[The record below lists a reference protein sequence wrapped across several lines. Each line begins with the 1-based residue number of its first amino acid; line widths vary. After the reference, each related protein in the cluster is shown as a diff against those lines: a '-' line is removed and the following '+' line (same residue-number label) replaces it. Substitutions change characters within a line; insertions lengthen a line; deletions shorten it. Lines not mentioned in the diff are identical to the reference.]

1 MSKGQV
7 IKQDVGGTV
16 AAKPRRIKPLKGSQG
31 KIAALFLLPYMLV
44 FFIFRLGP
52 SIAGIYISFCKWDLA
67 GSLSFIGFDNFIRL
81 ATDTNFHISLWNTL
95 VFFVLTLPPLIVFSL
110 LLAILLNQKMK
121 FKSVGRVVSIIPYV
135 LIPAVV
141 GIIWNWM
148 YDNNFGILNYYI
160 KNVGGNAVQWLTDD
174 KMALIS
180 VAVVVVWSFIGYN
193 MVLFLAGLQGIPRS
207 LYEASMIDGATK
219 VQTFFKITLPM
230 LKPITSMVVTLTLIN
245 TVQLFDQIFVMT
257 NGGPGTSTLTMV
269 QYLYTSAFQN
279 YEMGY
284 GSAIEVVV
292 LILLVGLIKLQNKI
306 IKVDE
311 GV

>member
-1 MSKGQV
+1 MSKGQD
-7 IKQDVGGTV
+7 ITTADSGTAV
-16 AAKPRRIKPLKGSQG
+16 KVRRTKPLKGSQG
-31 KIAALFLLPYMLV
+31 KIAALFLLPYLLI
-44 FFIFRLGP
+44 FTIFRLGP
-52 SIAGIYISFCKWDLA
+52 SIAGIFISFCKWDLA
-67 GSLSFIGFDNFIRL
+67 GSLSFIGIDNFTRL
-81 ATDTNFHISLWNTL
+81 LTDTNFHISLLNTL
-95 VFFVLTLPPLIVFSL
+95 LFFVLTLPPLIIFSM
-110 LLAILLNQKMK
+110 LLAMLLNQKMR
-121 FKSVGRVVSIIPYV
+121 FKNVGRAVSIIPYV

-148 YDNNFGILNYYI
+148 YDNNFGILNFYI
-160 KNVGGNAVQWLTDD
+160 KKMGGSSVQWLTDD
-174 KMALIS
+174 KLALIS
-180 VAVVVVWSFIGYN
+180 VSMVVVWSFIGYN
-193 MVLFLAGLQGIPRS
+193 TVLFLAGLQGIPRD

-219 VQTFFKITLPM
+219 TQTFFKITLPM

-245 TVQLFDQIFVMT
+245 TIQLFDQIFVMT

-279 YEMGY
+279 FEMGY

-292 LILLVGLIKLQNKI
+292 LIILVLLIKLQNKI

>member
-1 MSKGQV
+1 MPKGQK
-7 IKQDVGGTV
+7 ITSAGNGTAV
-16 AAKPRRIKPLKGSQG
+16 KARRVKPLNGSQG
-31 KIAALFLLPYMLV
+31 KIAALFLTPYLLI
-44 FFIFRLGP
+44 FTIFRLGP
-52 SIAGIYISFCKWDLA
+52 SIAGIFISFCKWDLA
-67 GSLSFIGFDNFIRL
+67 GSLSFIGVENFVRL
-81 ATDTNFHISLWNTL
+81 LKDTDFHVSLWNTL
-95 VFFVLTLPPLIVFSL
+95 IFFVFTLPPLIIFSL
-110 LLAILLNQKMK
+110 LLAILLNQKMR
-121 FKSVGRVVSIIPYV
+121 FKNVGRVVSIIPYV

-160 KNVGGNAVQWLTDD
+160 KNLGGTTVQWLTSD

-180 VAVVVVWSFIGYN
+180 VSIVVIWSFIGYN
-193 MVLFLAGLQGIPRS
+193 TVLFLAGLQGISRE
-207 LYEASMIDGATK
+207 LYEASMIDGANK
-219 VQTFFKITLPM
+219 FQTLMKITLPL
-230 LKPITSMVVTLTLIN
+230 LKPITSMVTTLTLIN

-284 GSAIEVVV
+284 GSAIEVVILIILV
-292 LILLVGLIKLQNKI
+292 LLINLQNKVL
-306 IKVDE
+306 KVDE

>member
-1 MSKGQV
+1 MPNGQNFTSP
-7 IKQDVGGTV
+7 GNGT
-16 AAKPRRIKPLKGSQG
+16 AAKPRRTKSLNGSQG
-31 KIAALFLLPYMLV
+31 KIAALFLLPYLLI
-44 FFIFRLGP
+44 FTIFRLGP

-67 GSLSFIGFDNFIRL
+67 GSLSFIGFDNFVRL
-81 ATDTNFHISLWNTL
+81 LKDTNFHISLWNTL
-95 VFFVLTLPPLIVFSL
+95 LFFVFTLPPLIVFSL
-110 LLAILLNQKMK
+110 LLAILLNQKMR
-121 FKSVGRVVSIIPYV
+121 FKNVGRVVSIIPYV

-160 KNVGGNAVQWLTDD
+160 KKLGGSSVQWLTSD

-180 VAVVVVWSFIGYN
+180 VSIVVIWSFIGYN
-193 MVLFLAGLQGIPRS
+193 MVLFLAGLQGISRE
-207 LYEASMIDGATK
+207 LYEASMIDGANK
-219 VQTFFKITLPM
+219 FQTLMKITLP
-230 LKPITSMVVTLTLIN
+230 LLRPITSMVTTLTLIN

-284 GSAIEVVV
+284 GSAIEVVILIILV
-292 LILLVGLIKLQNKI
+292 LLIKLQNKI
-306 IKVDE
+306 LKVDE

>member
-7 IKQDVGGTV
+7 TTVQRTPVFGGKRV
-16 AAKPRRIKPLKGSQG
+16 KPLKGSQG
-31 KIAALFLLPYMLV
+31 AIAALFLLPYLLI
-44 FFIFRLGP
+44 FTIFRLGP
-52 SIAGIYISFCKWDLA
+52 SIAGIFISFCKWDLA
-67 GSLSFIGFDNFIRL
+67 GSLSFVGIDNFTRL
-81 ATDTNFHISLWNTL
+81 LTDTNFHISLFNTL
-95 VFFVLTLPPLIVFSL
+95 IFFVLTLPPLIIFSL

-121 FKSVGRVVSIIPYV
+121 FKNFGRAVSIIPYV

-160 KNVGGNAVQWLTDD
+160 KKLGGPQIQWLTDE
-174 KMALIS
+174 KLALIS
-180 VAVVVVWSFIGYN
+180 VSIVVIWSFIGYN
-193 MVLFLAGLQGIPRS
+193 TVLFLAGLQGIPRD

-219 VQTFFKITLPM
+219 TQTFFRITLPM
-230 LKPITSMVVTLTLIN
+230 LKPIASMIITLTLIN

-292 LILLVGLIKLQNKI
+292 LIILVLLIKFQNKI
-306 IKVDE
+306 IRVDE

>member
-1 MSKGQV
+1 MSKRQE
-7 IKQDVGGTV
+7 QLPVGGNA
-16 AAKPRRIKPLKGSQG
+16 AAKKRRAKPLKGSQG

-44 FFIFRLGP
+44 FTIFRLGP
-52 SIAGIYISFCKWDLA
+52 SIAGVFISFCKWDLA
-67 GSLSFIGFDNFIRL
+67 GSLSFVGLSNFARL
-81 ATDTNFHISLWNTL
+81 FTDKNFHTSLWNTL
-95 VFFVLTLPPLIVFSL
+95 VFFVLTLPPLIIFSL
-110 LLAILLNQKMK
+110 LLAMLLNQKMR
-121 FKSVGRVVSIIPYV
+121 FKNVGRVISIIPYV
-135 LIPAVV
+135 LIPAIV

-160 KNVGGNAVQWLTDD
+160 KLMGGNPVHWLTNE
-174 KMALIS
+174 KTALIS

-193 MVLFLAGLQGIPRS
+193 TVLFLAGLQGIPRE

-219 VQTFFKITLPM
+219 VQTFFRITWPM
-230 LKPITSMVVTLTLIN
+230 LMPITSMVVTLTLIN

-284 GSAIEVVV
+284 GSAIEVAVIV
-292 LILLVGLIKLQNKI
+292 ILVILIKLQGKI
-306 IKVDE
+306 MKTDE

>member
-1 MSKGQV
+1 MLNGQE
-7 IKQDVGGTV
+7 IKHDVGGNVT
-16 AAKPRRIKPLKGSQG
+16 KPRRTKPLKESQG

-81 ATDTNFHISLWNTL
+81 ATDTNFYISLYNTL
-95 VFFVLTLPPLIVFSL
+95 IFFVLTLPPLIVFSL
-110 LLAILLNQKMK
+110 LLAMLLNQKMR
-121 FKSVGRVVSIIPYV
+121 FKSVGRVVAIVPYV

-160 KNVGGNAVQWLTDD
+160 KKMGGDSVQWLTND

-180 VAVVVVWSFIGYN
+180 VAIVVIWSFIGYN

-230 LKPITSMVVTLTLIN
+230 LRPITSMVITLTLIN

-284 GSAIEVVV
+284 GSAIEVVI
-292 LILLVGLIKLQNKI
+292 LIILVCLIKLQNKI

-311 GV
+311 GA

>member
-1 MSKGQV
+1 MLKGQEGLP
-7 IKQDVGGTV
+7 VGGNS
-16 AAKPRRIKPLKGSQG
+16 AAKPRRIKPLKGAQG

-44 FFIFRLGP
+44 FTIFRLGP

-67 GSLSFIGFDNFIRL
+67 GSLSFIGINNFTRL
-81 ATDTNFHISLWNTL
+81 VTDKNFLVSLENTFL
-95 VFFVLTLPPLIVFSL
+95 FFILTLPPLIIFSL
-110 LLAILLNQKMK
+110 LLAMLLNQKMR
-121 FKSVGRVVSIIPYV
+121 FKNVGRVVSIIPYV

-160 KNVGGNAVQWLTDD
+160 KLMGGAPVQWLTSTNT
-174 KMALIS
+174 ALIS
-180 VAVVVVWSFIGYN
+180 VAVVVIWSFIGYN
-193 MVLFLAGLQGIPRS
+193 TVLFLAGLQGIPHE
-207 LYEASMIDGATK
+207 LYEASMMDGATK
-219 VQTFFKITLPM
+219 IQTFFKITWPM
-230 LKPITSMVVTLTLIN
+230 LKPISSMVITLTLIN

-284 GSAIEVVV
+284 GSAIEVVIIIILV
-292 LILLVGLIKLQNKI
+292 LLIKLQNKLMRT
-306 IKVDE
+306 DE
-311 GV
+311 GA

>member
-1 MSKGQV
+1 MSKGQD
-7 IKQDVGGTV
+7 ITTAGNGT
-16 AAKPRRIKPLKGSQG
+16 AMKARRPKPLKGSQG
-31 KIAALFLLPYMLV
+31 KIAALFLLPYL
-44 FFIFRLGP
+44 FIFVVFRLGP
-52 SIAGIYISFCKWDLA
+52 SIAGIFISFCKWDLA
-67 GSLSFIGFDNFIRL
+67 GSLSFIGVDNFVRL
-81 ATDTNFHISLWNTL
+81 LTDTNFHISLLNTL
-95 VFFVLTLPPLIVFSL
+95 VFFVLTLPPLIIFSM
-110 LLAILLNQKMK
+110 LLAMLLNQKMR
-121 FKSVGRVVSIIPYV
+121 FKNAGRAVSIIPYV

-160 KNVGGNAVQWLTDD
+160 KKMGGSSVHWITDE
-174 KMALIS
+174 KLALIS
-180 VAVVVVWSFIGYN
+180 VSIVVVWSFIGYN
-193 MVLFLAGLQGIPRS
+193 TVLFLAGLQGIPRD

-219 VQTFFKITLPM
+219 TQTFFKITLPM

-257 NGGPGTSTLTMV
+257 NGGPGTATLTMV

-284 GSAIEVVV
+284 GSAIEVVILIILV
-292 LILLVGLIKLQNKI
+292 LLIKIQNKI
-306 IKVDE
+306 IRVDE

>member
-1 MSKGQV
+1 MSN
-7 IKQDVGGTV
+7 KQDNIPVGGNM
-16 AAKPRRIKPLKGSQG
+16 AAKSRRVKPLKGSQG

-44 FFIFRLGP
+44 FTVFRLGP
-52 SIAGIYISFCKWDLA
+52 SIAGIGLSFCKWDLA
-67 GSLSFIGFDNFIRL
+67 GSLSFVGIDNFTRL
-81 ATDTNFHISLWNTL
+81 ITDKYFHTSLINTFA
-95 VFFVLTLPPLIVFSL
+95 FFVLTLPPLIVFSL
-110 LLAILLNQKMK
+110 LLAILLNQKMR
-121 FKSVGRVVSIIPYV
+121 FKNVGRVISIIPYV

-148 YDNNFGILNYYI
+148 YDNNFGIINYYI
-160 KNVGGNAVQWLTDD
+160 KQLGGTPVYWLTDTSTA
-174 KMALIS
+174 MIS
-180 VAVVVVWSFIGYN
+180 VAIVVVWSFIGYN
-193 MVLFLAGLQGIPRS
+193 TVLFLAGLQGIPRE

-219 VQTFFKITLPM
+219 VQTFFRITWPM

-284 GSAIEVVV
+284 GSAIEVAV
-292 LILLVGLIKLQNKI
+292 LIILVILIRLQGKI
-306 IKVDE
+306 LKVDE

>member
-1 MSKGQV
+1 MSKGQDITTAV
-7 IKQDVGGTV
+7 SGT
-16 AAKPRRIKPLKGSQG
+16 AAKVRRQKPLKGSQG
-31 KIAALFLLPYMLV
+31 KIAALFLLPYFLI
-44 FFIFRLGP
+44 FTIFRLGP
-52 SIAGIYISFCKWDLA
+52 SIAGIFISFCKWDLA

-81 ATDTNFHISLWNTL
+81 LTDTNFHVSLLNTL
-95 VFFVLTLPPLIVFSL
+95 IFFVLTLPPLIVFSM
-110 LLAILLNQKMK
+110 LLAMLLNQKMH
-121 FKSVGRVVSIIPYV
+121 FKSVGRAVSIIPYV

-148 YDNNFGILNYYI
+148 YDNNFGILNFYI
-160 KNVGGNAVQWLTDD
+160 KKLGGSSVQWLTND
-174 KMALIS
+174 KLALTS
-180 VAVVVVWSFIGYN
+180 VSIVVIWSFIGYN
-193 MVLFLAGLQGIPRS
+193 MVLFLAGLQGIPRE
-207 LYEASMIDGATK
+207 LYEASMIDGANR

-230 LKPITSMVVTLTLIN
+230 LLPITSMVVTLTLIN
-245 TVQLFDQIFVMT
+245 TIQLFDQIFVMT

-284 GSAIEVVV
+284 GSAIEVVI
-292 LILLVGLIKLQNKI
+292 LILLVLLIKLQNKI

>member
-1 MSKGQV
+1 MSKGQD
-7 IKQDVGGTV
+7 ITTAGSGTAV
-16 AAKPRRIKPLKGSQG
+16 KVRRTKPLKGSQG
-31 KIAALFLLPYMLV
+31 KIAALFLLPYLLI
-44 FFIFRLGP
+44 FTIFRLGP
-52 SIAGIYISFCKWDLA
+52 SIAGIFISFCKWDLA
-67 GSLSFIGFDNFIRL
+67 GSLSFIGIDNFTRL
-81 ATDTNFHISLWNTL
+81 LTDTNFHISLLNTL
-95 VFFVLTLPPLIVFSL
+95 IFFVLTLPPLIIFSM
-110 LLAILLNQKMK
+110 LLAMLLNQKMR
-121 FKSVGRVVSIIPYV
+121 FKNVGRAVSIIPYV

-148 YDNNFGILNYYI
+148 YDNNFGILNFYI
-160 KNVGGNAVQWLTDD
+160 KKMGGSSVQWLTDD
-174 KMALIS
+174 KLALIS
-180 VAVVVVWSFIGYN
+180 VSMVVVWSFIGYN
-193 MVLFLAGLQGIPRS
+193 TVLFLAGLQGIPRD

-219 VQTFFKITLPM
+219 IQTFFKITLPM

-245 TVQLFDQIFVMT
+245 TIQLFDQIFVMT

-279 YEMGY
+279 FEMGY

-292 LILLVGLIKLQNKI
+292 LIILVLLIKLQNKI